1 MEMLTQKQKFIV
13 IIVIIL
19 VIGVVAY
26 YYINS
31 TKEVYTGFEEENI
44 VELEETKD
52 TENKEETE
60 DKIIVHITGAVKN
73 NGIVE
78 VKEKARINDV
88 VEAAGGLT
96 EDADLDNVNLAYIVE
111 DGQKIYIPSK
121 NDKESTKSQDEE
133 NEKNNS
139 NESTT
144 SAKNTETKSAAQ
156 KNAEAKNII
165 NEIITNLP
173 EGMVIEGVQV
183 LNGPI
188 NINKAT
194 ASELKVLPGIGESTA
209 NKIIEYRNKNGKFK
223 TIEDLK
229 NVSGIG
235 DAKFNAIKDL
245 ICV

>member
-19 VIGVVAY
+19 VIGIIAY

-31 TKEVYTGFEEENI
+31 TKEVYTGF
-44 VELEETKD
+44 D
-52 TENKEETE
+52 TENTLETKETENEEIVEETQN
-60 DKIIVHITGAVKN
+60 KIVVHITGAVKN

-96 EDADLDNVNLAYIVE
+96 EDADLENVNLAYVVE

-121 NDKESTKSQDEE
+121 GEKENSE
-133 NEKNNS
+133 NQESSKGKNNLNENTEATNTNS
-139 NESTT
+139 NNTNT
-144 SAKNTETKSAAQ
+144 KNTDK
-156 KNAEAKNII
+156 KNIL
-165 NEIITNLP
+165 EDIITNLP
-173 EGMVIEGVQV
+173 EGMIIEDVKVIEG
-183 LNGPI
+183 LI
-188 NINKAT
+188 NINKAS
-194 ASELKVLPGIGESTA
+194 ASELQILPGIGESTA

-223 TIEDLK
+223 TIEELK

-235 DAKFNAIKDL
+235 DSKFNAIKDL